1 MPAQLIGRREALKRG
16 LFTLASLSWINNS
29 NFPVS
34 SERNFLSTGRE
45 EDFPLWLNQNESP
58 YGPPHQAGQAATQ
71 ALARA
76 HLYPHE
82 HYSELKDLLAREH
95 QISPDYI
102 ILGAGSTEIM
112 TMAINSFGRRG
123 QVVMA
128 DPTYFDFVDYA
139 AQAGCS
145 TRKVPLNSSF
155 SHDLAGMKKAVNS
168 KTSLVYI
175 CNPHNPTGMIVAQE
189 DLTDFCQQVA
199 RVSKAVILV
208 DEAYYDYV
216 EDGSY
221 QSMIS
226 LVRQDYPLLVT
237 RTFSKIYGLAGLR
250 VGYGLAPPP
259 VIHELERVRTNFA
272 SIAFPSLQAAL
283 AALSEKSFLTRIKAA
298 NARVRKFT
306 VQSLLQKGYFVLSGQ
321 TNFILLAVPEEARQ
335 VAERLARLKVYV
347 RPFSF
352 QRQHWLRVTLGKKE
366 EMGLFL
372 KKLSQLNLGTQGG

>member
-58 YGPPHQAGQAATQ
+58 YGPPPQAGQAATQ

-175 CNPHNPTGMIVAQE
+175 CNPHNPTGMILAQE
-189 DLTDFCQQVA
+189 DLIDFCQQVA

-283 AALSEKSFLTRIKAA
+283 AALSEKSFLARIKAA

-352 QRQHWLRVTLGKKE
+352 QCQHWLRVTLGKKE